1 MQYGVAL
8 KDYLSTMPLS
18 CDRSN
23 INFEC
28 HMIIVIVIYTPE
40 TVQICS
46 GTRGSVLSEKLY
58 QFTFKTE
65 KFRKSLFPDC
75 VRKWNRLDKD
85 IRAVVSHNSFKN
97 KIVTDKCSPS
107 SLFYLGQRKFNIIHA
122 QLRMNCS
129 NLSAHLY
136 SLHVVNSPGCICSH
150 TAEDAA
156 HYFLDC
162 PLYYAQRMTLRNVVT
177 RYTQFDLNVL
187 LYGDSGIDHDRN
199 VVIVQA
205 VHDYIRDSERF

>member
-1 MQYGVAL
+1 M
-8 KDYLSTMPLS
+8 
-18 CDRSN
+18 
-23 INFEC
+23 
-28 HMIIVIVIYTPE
+28 
-40 TVQICS
+40 
-46 GTRGSVLSEKLY
+46 
-58 QFTFKTE
+58 
-65 KFRKSLFPDC
+65 FPDC

-122 QLRMNCS
+122 QLCMNCS

-136 SLHVVNSPGCICSH
+136 SLHVVNSPACICSH
-150 TAEDAA
+150 TAEDTA

-199 VVIVQA
+199 VVIIQA

>member
-1 MQYGVAL
+1 MKHIVYL
-8 KDYLSTMPLS
+8 HKSTPDYLV
-18 CDRSN
+18 N
-23 INFEC
+23 
-28 HMIIVIVIYTPE
+28 
-40 TVQICS
+40 
-46 GTRGSVLSEKLY
+46 VLPNVANAEKHYNLRNNDDLD

-85 IRAVVSHNSFKN
+85 IRAIVSHNSFKN
-97 KIVTDKCSPS
+97 KIVTDKCPPS

-136 SLHVVNSPGCICSH
+136 SLHVVNSPAYICSH
-150 TAEDAA
+150 TAEDTA

-162 PLYYAQRMTLRNVVT
+162 PLYYTQRMILRNVVT

-199 VVIVQA
+199 VVIIQA
-205 VHDYIRDSERF
+205 VHDYIRTLSDFNFAPYTMYYLQKV

>member
-1 MQYGVAL
+1 MSNVVH
-8 KDYLSTMPLS
+8 KHT
-18 CDRSN
+18 DRQTN
-23 INFEC
+23 LTN
-28 HMIIVIVIYTPE
+28 
-40 TVQICS
+40 
-46 GTRGSVLSEKLY
+46 L
-58 QFTFKTE
+58 TE

-85 IRAVVSHNSFKN
+85 IQAVVSHNSFTN
-97 KIVTDKCSPS
+97 KIVTDKCPPS

-136 SLHVVNSPGCICSH
+136 SLHVVNSSACIYCH
-150 TAEDAA
+150 TAEDTA

-162 PLYYAQRMTLRNVVT
+162 PRYYAQRMILRNVVT

-199 VVIVQA
+199 VVIIQA